1 MKKKLLALLLC
12 STLVAG
18 MTACGSDNKGE
29 SVEDTEIST
38 VESSMPEYDAADYVT
53 VGDYSAIEVTL
64 DDDYTVTEDDVKDFL
79 ESSVLQYYP
88 RYTDLDKSVVEEGD
102 FVNIDYTGTLNGEAF
117 DGGSDQGYVLEIGSD
132 SFIDGFEDGLVNATV
147 GETLD
152 LNLTFPEDYKSADL
166 AGQAVVF
173 TVTVNKIVEKHD
185 VAYEDIDD
193 DYVAYLKEQNPSMDY
208 DSAEDMISDARTYLE
223 SAAES
228 NKDSAIRNAV
238 LEEIQKVCTI
248 DSYPEGLMEYRL
260 DEILAQYE
268 KYYCDDETTLED
280 YAENTLG
287 QTYEEFVA
295 SVQEEVE
302 KDVDIQLILEAIAE
316 KEGITFNED
325 DFQSYVDNMVTN
337 YGYSSEATL
346 YLSYGSTEQ
355 NGRAYMEKIF
365 VCNQALDKISDSA
378 VVVESDSE
386 DATEAENAG
395 ESEDATEEE

>member
-1 MKKKLLALLLC
+1 MKKKLLAILLC
-12 STLVAG
+12 TTLVAG

-29 SVEDTEIST
+29 SVDDTEISAA
-38 VESSMPEYDAADYVT
+38 ESTMPKYDAADYVT
-53 VGDYSAIEVTL
+53 LGDYSAIEVTL
-64 DDDYTVTEDDVKDFL
+64 EDDYTVTEDDVKDFL

-88 RYTDLDKSVVEEGD
+88 LYTDLDKDVVEEGD

-132 SFIDGFEDGLVNATV
+132 SFIDGFEDGLIDATV
-147 GETLD
+147 GQTLD
-152 LNLTFPEDYKSADL
+152 LNLTFPEDYYNEDM
-166 AGQAVVF
+166 AGQEVVF
-173 TVTVNKIVEKHD
+173 TVKVNKIVEKHD

-193 DYVAYLKEQNPSMDY
+193 DYVAYIKEQNPNMDY
-208 DSAEDMISDARTYLE
+208 DSADAMISDARAYLE
-223 SAAES
+223 SSAES

-238 LEEIQKVCTI
+238 LEKITEICTI
-248 DSYPEGLMEYRL
+248 DSYPEGLIEYRL

-268 KYYCDDETTLED
+268 QYYCDDETTLED

-295 SVQEEVE
+295 DVQVEVE

-316 KEGITFNED
+316 NEGISFNED
-325 DFQSYVDNMVTN
+325 DFQSYVDSMVTN
-337 YGYSSEATL
+337 YGYSSESTL

-365 VCNQALDKISDSA
+365 VCNQALDKICESA
-378 VVVESDSE
+378 VVADASADADEAEEGTESE
-386 DATEAENAG
+386 DATEAE
-395 ESEDATEEE
+395 

>member
-1 MKKKLLALLLC
+1 MKKKLLAILLC
-12 STLVAG
+12 STLVVG

-29 SVEDTEIST
+29 SVEDTEIGA
-38 VESSMPEYDAADYVT
+38 VESSMPEYNAADYVT
-53 VGDYSAIEVTL
+53 LGDYSAIEVTL

-79 ESSVLQYYP
+79 ENSVLQYYP
-88 RYTDLDKSVVEEGD
+88 LYTDLDKSVVEEGD

-132 SFIDGFEDGLVNATV
+132 SFIDGFEDGLIDATV

-152 LNLTFPEDYKSADL
+152 LNLTFPENYSEDL
-166 AGQAVVF
+166 AGQDVVF
-173 TVTVNKIVEKHD
+173 TVTVNKIVQKHD
-185 VAYEDIDD
+185 VSYEDIDD
-193 DYVAYLKEQNPSMDY
+193 DYVAYIKEQNPNMDY

-223 SAAES
+223 SSAES

-238 LEEIQKVCTI
+238 LEKVQEICTI
-248 DSYPEGLMEYRL
+248 DSYPEGLMDYRL

-316 KEGITFNED
+316 QEGITFNED

-337 YGYSSEATL
+337 YGYSSESTL

-355 NGRAYMEKIF
+355 NGKAYMEKIF
-365 VCNQALDKISDSA
+365 VCNQALDKICDSA

-386 DATEAENAG
+386 DAAEDENAG
-395 ESEDATEEE
+395 ESEDATEAE